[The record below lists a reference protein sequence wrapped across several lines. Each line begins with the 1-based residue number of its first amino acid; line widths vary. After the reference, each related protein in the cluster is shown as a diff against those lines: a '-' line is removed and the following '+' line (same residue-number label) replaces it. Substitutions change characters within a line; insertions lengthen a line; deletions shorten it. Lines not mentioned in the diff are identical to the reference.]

1 MDKCKSF
8 TVILFCVAWLC
19 AVALCFALL
28 QNKVVY
34 NAVSGVVKTYR
45 VERAE
50 DGSKLVTLEKQP
62 FNRIENEQLLQ
73 WDADI
78 YRLMSQHLYD
88 PEYVWPGYVAFFP
101 LFPMVWRLTGLSPIG
116 ICLLNFVL
124 FVAGLLVLIAATN
137 NADDNCQQRFAVL
150 LCMPFLVIFLIP
162 YSEALFFLCISVGLY
177 GLLRNRYWLY
187 FVGFML
193 GCMTRAAGSILLVAW
208 IIADILYVLQYRLS
222 WRQLFRNL
230 ALHLAPV
237 VAGVAAVML
246 IQSISGHAGL
256 FAFAGA
262 QFEWG
267 KEWSLPTWP
276 LTDWSEESK
285 SVTQPLLFILF
296 LPALAWLCVRLIK
309 AMHPNGTPQP
319 QAANPGLGQMDSSGA
334 SPSIT
339 SGSTPFIIGGGT
351 PQDPVWLVRVLSV
364 LFFVG
369 NIVLALFTQKGC
381 MFSQARLLTCTPFFF
396 FLMMDFGGAL
406 RGSGREAK
414 VWRWVVIAFMVL
426 AAVLCRLMLFKAQT
440 LGTLLVFLMT
450 VLVLFTPFKSKV
462 ANRVLLGVT
471 LFLNVYWT
479 AYLFNCYLSGGWI
492 FT

>member
-1 MDKCKSF
+1 MHKLMHKRQFLTNAALCA
-8 TVILFCVAWLC
+8 AWLC

-50 DGSKLVTLEKQP
+50 DGSKLVTREKQP
-62 FNRIENEQLLQ
+62 FNRIENEQMLQ

-137 NADDNCQQRFAVL
+137 KAADNVQQRFAVL
-150 LCMPFLVIFLIP
+150 LSMPFLVIFLIP

-187 FVGFML
+187 FIGFML

-208 IIADILYVLQYRLS
+208 IIADILYVIQYRLS

-285 SVTQPLLFILF
+285 SVTQPLLFTLF
-296 LPALAWLCVRLIK
+296 LPALGWLCVRLVD
-309 AMHPNGTPQP
+309 ALRGRGAATPTAQNSS
-319 QAANPGLGQMDSSGA
+319 AADA
-334 SPSIT
+334 VT
-339 SGSTPFIIGGGT
+339 SR
-351 PQDPVWLVRVLSV
+351 DEWLVRVLSV

-396 FLMMDFGGAL
+396 FLMMDFSGAL
-406 RGSGREAK
+406 RGSSREAK

-426 AAVLCRLMLFKAQT
+426 AAVLCRGMLFKAQT

-450 VLVLFTPFKSKV
+450 VLVLFTPFRSKV
-462 ANRVLLGVT
+462 VNRVLLGVT

-479 AYLFNCYLSGGWI
+479 AYLFNCFLSGGWI

>member
-1 MDKCKSF
+1 MDKRQCL
-8 TVILFCVAWLC
+8 TIIGLCTAWLC

-28 QNKVVY
+28 QNRVIY
-34 NAVSGVVKTYR
+34 NAVSGVVETYR
-45 VERAE
+45 VEQAE
-50 DGSKLVTLEKQP
+50 DGSKIVTLEKQP
-62 FNRIENEQLLQ
+62 FNRIENERLLH
-73 WDADI
+73 WDAGH
-78 YRLMSQHLYD
+78 YVVLSQHLYD
-88 PEYVWPGYVAFFP
+88 PEYVWPGCVAFFP
-101 LFPMVWRLTGLSPIG
+101 LFPMVWRITGLSPIG

-124 FVAGLLVLIAATN
+124 FVVGLLVLIAATTKA
-137 NADDNCQQRFAVL
+137 ADKYWQRFAVL

-208 IIADILYVLQYRLS
+208 LIADILYALQYRLP
-222 WRQLFRNL
+222 WRQLLRNL
-230 ALHLAPV
+230 ALHLAPI
-237 VAGVAAVML
+237 VAGVAVVML
-246 IQSISGHAGL
+246 IQGVSGHAGL

-267 KEWSLPTWP
+267 KEWSLPSWP
-276 LTDWSEESK
+276 LTDWSDESK

-296 LPALAWLCVRLIK
+296 LPALAWLCVRLISS
-309 AMHPNGTPQP
+309 ARGGRPQQVIETNNNNYQPRYEVVANG
-319 QAANPGLGQMDSSGA
+319 
-334 SPSIT
+334 
-339 SGSTPFIIGGGT
+339 GS
-351 PQDPVWLVRVLSV
+351 PQDSAWLVRVLSV
-364 LFFVG
+364 LVFVG

-406 RGSGREAK
+406 CDPSREVK
-414 VWRWVVIAFMVL
+414 VWRWVIIGFMVL
-426 AAVLCRLMLFKAQT
+426 AALLCHRMLFKAQT

-450 VLVLFTPFKSKV
+450 VLVFFTPFKSKV

-479 AYLFNCYLSGGWI
+479 AYLFNCYLSGSWI

>member
-45 VERAE
+45 VKQAE
-50 DGSKLVTLEKQP
+50 DGSKSVTREKQP
-62 FNRIENEQLLQ
+62 FNRIENERLLQ
-73 WDADI
+73 WDADNYKLI
-78 YRLMSQHLYD
+78 ADHLYN
-88 PEYVWPGYVAFFP
+88 PKYVWPGYVAFFP

-137 NADDNCQQRFAVL
+137 KAADNYQQRFAVL

-177 GLLRNRYWLY
+177 GLLHNRYWLY

-319 QAANPGLGQMDSSGA
+319 QAANPVLGQMDS
-334 SPSIT
+334 
-339 SGSTPFIIGGGT
+339 GGGT

-406 RGSGREAK
+406 RGSSREAK

-450 VLVLFTPFKSKV
+450 VLVLFTPFRSKV
-462 ANRVLLGVT
+462 VNRVLLGVT

-479 AYLFNCYLSGGWI
+479 AYLFNCFLSGGWI